1 MTNGTNGTVAI
12 VDGQAVYTPNAD
24 FNGEDTFTY
33 TVTTEPGNTETATV
47 TVTVTG
53 VPDANDDNADDG
65 ALTDEDTPVTID
77 VLANDSFGPDAVLSD
92 ASDPPNGT
100 VAIVDGEVVYTP
112 DPDFHGEDTF
122 TYTVTTPDGGT
133 ETATVTVTVNPVPDI
148 VDDAVTTPE
157 DTPVTIDVLDNDDFE
172 STPTLTG

>member
-112 DPDFHGEDTF
+112 DPGL
-122 TYTVTTPDGGT
+122 PR
-133 ETATVTVTVNPVPDI
+133 
-148 VDDAVTTPE
+148 
-157 DTPVTIDVLDNDDFE
+157 
-172 STPTLTG
+172 